1 MIQIVPA
8 VQHVHVYVTEVT
20 DASEPASLRRY
31 EALLSDD
38 ERARLLSL
46 RQERSRHELLIGR
59 ALARH
64 ALALRGGGPPERWV
78 LAAGAGGRPEVRA
91 PAGGE
96 RLAFSIAHAGGVV
109 ACAVTEGAE
118 LGVDVEPVDD
128 AHASLGIAEHFFAAA
143 EVAALRAL
151 PVPARARR
159 FFRYWTLKEAY
170 LKARGLGL
178 AIPLDRFWFVIGDGA
193 GGGGGAGPD
202 VAVAFDRALADDP
215 GRWQFAERTLG
226 GGGGADGGG
235 PERLLAVAVGGGA
248 RPLALSVER
257 CVPLRS

>member
-8 VQHVHVYVTEVT
+8 VQHVDVYVTEVAE
-20 DASEPASLRRY
+20 ASEPASLRGY

-38 ERARLLSL
+38 ERARLASL
-46 RQERSRHELLIGR
+46 RHEPSRRELLIGH

-64 ALALRGGGPPERWV
+64 ALARRAGGPPERWV
-78 LAAGAGGRPEVRA
+78 LGAGAGGRPEVRA

-118 LGVDVEPVDD
+118 LGVDVEPVDE
-128 AHASLGIAEHFFAAA
+128 AHASLEIAEHFFAGP

-151 PVPARARR
+151 PLAARKRR

-178 AIPLDRFWFVIGDGA
+178 AIPLDRFWFVIRD
-193 GGGGGAGPD
+193 GGGAGSD
-202 VAVAFDRALADDP
+202 VAVVFDRALGDDP
-215 GRWQFAERTLG
+215 GRWQFGERTL
-226 GGGGADGGG
+226 DGGG
-235 PERLLAVAVGGGA
+235 PDRLLAVAVGGGA

>member
-8 VQHVHVYVTEVT
+8 VQHVHVYVTEV
-20 DASEPASLRRY
+20 AEAGEPAWLQRY
-31 EALLSDD
+31 EALLSGD
-38 ERARLLSL
+38 ERARLSSL
-46 RQERSRHELLIGR
+46 RQESSRRELLIGH

-64 ALALRGGGPPERWV
+64 ALARRAGGPPERWV
-78 LAAGAGGRPEVRA
+78 LGTGAGGRPEVRA

-109 ACAVTEGAE
+109 ACAVTESAE
-118 LGVDVEPVDD
+118 LGVDVEPVDE
-128 AHASLGIAEHFFAAA
+128 AHAGLGIAEHFFAAP

-151 PVPARARR
+151 PAAARARR

-193 GGGGGAGPD
+193 A

-215 GRWQFAERTLG
+215 RRWQFCERTL
-226 GGGGADGGG
+226 GGG